1 MKNVGDHNGQAG
13 KLEPVETDRRDA
25 TMVRRPLAP
34 AGYISSEEAA
44 LRSGYTNRYLMH
56 LARTGRLPARVVRR
70 RWFIDERT
78 LDAFVINRAARTK
91 AGRPRKSMRPG

>member
-1 MKNVGDHNGQAG
+1 
-13 KLEPVETDRRDA
+13 
-25 TMVRRPLAP
+25 MVRRPLAP

-70 RWFIDERT
+70 RWFIDEQALETFLAHRET
-78 LDAFVINRAARTK
+78 RSKR
-91 AGRPRKSMRPG
+91 GRPSKNTRPV